1 MNHLGPTIQWSTGC
15 NWPFLG
21 FILWTKSFVIIMT
34 KVSKKICESPLCFV
48 MHCDCTAS
56 LRHTAVH
63 SSRQKWTE
71 KGRCP
76 CVANKWQFAFRAAI
90 FTAHTFYTGPLFAR
104 LPASNIPYK
113 CICWIFQS
121 NYSELRQNL
130 WRWALGWG
138 EESLLGI
145 LADESYILINLPP
158 STYASQ
164 SSSPLSWASGSK
176 QEVTLGLLLPSP
188 PPCFPAGTHKTI
200 WRQNSAIRF
209 KPLREMRCN
218 W

>member
-138 EESLLGI
+138 EESLGFWLMRVTFSSTCHLQLMLLNHHPPLVERRGRNKKWHSAFFF
-145 LADESYILINLPP
+145 LPLPP
-158 STYASQ
+158 
-164 SSSPLSWASGSK
+164 
-176 QEVTLGLLLPSP
+176 
-188 PPCFPAGTHKTI
+188 AGRHKTI

>member
-138 EESLLGI
+138 EESLGFWLMRVTFSSTCHLQLMLLNHHPPLVERWGRNKKWHSAFFF
-145 LADESYILINLPP
+145 LPLPP
-158 STYASQ
+158 
-164 SSSPLSWASGSK
+164 
-176 QEVTLGLLLPSP
+176 
-188 PPCFPAGTHKTI
+188 AGRHKTI